1 MSLAHL
7 QTTHLQ
13 STHFVDEANRQI
25 ANHLAMLAA
34 LLRVR
39 AESFGQMHK
48 PMSVDDVQFV
58 LEEFAGRL
66 ETVSKLHRR
75 LASMANGPP
84 IDIAE
89 YLAEIAQGLVSSL
102 TVEGQMTL
110 DCEFPVSCVLPVEQA
125 ATLGLLIGKLIT
137 NAVKYAHPAGVA
149 GAVKL
154 ETSKRDD
161 ATIAIEVSDDGV
173 GLPDDT
179 DPLQSQSISFRTIRM
194 LAKQTGASISFDNYG
209 LGLSCRLEVPC
220 TLQCASTEASEAPII
235 VSLHKEQSKRQP
247 KVGRDRS
254 AAADVDFF
262 QIVQNLPVAVYSTD
276 AVGRITFYND
286 AAASL
291 WGRRPK
297 LGEDWWCGSWRLYWP
312 DGRPMGHD
320 ECPMAVTLKTGYT
333 ARGVEAIAERPD
345 GTRYPFLAYPTPL
358 RNDDGQLVGAVNM
371 LVDITERK
379 RTEEAA
385 QHYAAIVESSH
396 DAIISKDINGII
408 MSWNGGAQRLFGYTS
423 QEAVGKPVTILIPP
437 NRHDEEPKI
446 LERIRRGERTDH
458 YETVRQRKD
467 GSSVD
472 ISLTVSPIRDLRG
485 KIIGASKIAR
495 DITER
500 KRAEERQDLL
510 LREMDHRVKNL
521 FELAIGIVSLS
532 GRSASNVQDLVRSVR
547 ERLSALARA
556 QALTLSHSPRDNSQ
570 GTKPTTL
577 HSLIRT
583 IIAPH
588 EDIEEAQGERLT
600 IAGPDLGIS
609 GSALSSLAL
618 LLNEFGTNSVKYGAL
633 SAPKG
638 QIEIVGAEHGQAFVL
653 TWTERGGP
661 AITSP
666 RDGEGFGAILT
677 RATVTG
683 QLGGEISRDWR
694 PEGLVIRLSLP
705 RERLTG

>member
-1 MSLAHL
+1 MS
-7 QTTHLQ
+7 T
-13 STHFVDEANRQI
+13 
-25 ANHLAMLAA
+25 
-34 LLRVR
+34 
-39 AESFGQMHK
+39 K
-48 PMSVDDVQFV
+48 P
-58 LEEFAGRL
+58 
-66 ETVSKLHRR
+66 
-75 LASMANGPP
+75 
-84 IDIAE
+84 
-89 YLAEIAQGLVSSL
+89 
-102 TVEGQMTL
+102 
-110 DCEFPVSCVLPVEQA
+110 
-125 ATLGLLIGKLIT
+125 
-137 NAVKYAHPAGVA
+137 
-149 GAVKL
+149 
-154 ETSKRDD
+154 
-161 ATIAIEVSDDGV
+161 
-173 GLPDDT
+173 
-179 DPLQSQSISFRTIRM
+179 
-194 LAKQTGASISFDNYG
+194 
-209 LGLSCRLEVPC
+209 
-220 TLQCASTEASEAPII
+220 QCAPTEAWEAPIV
-235 VSLHKEQSKRQP
+235 VSLHEEHSKRP
-247 KVGRDRS
+247 PMVGPDRP

-262 QIVQNLPVAVYSTD
+262 QIVQNLPIAVYSTD
-276 AVGRITFYND
+276 AVGRITFYNE

-320 ECPMAVTLKTGYT
+320 ECPMAVTLKTGYA
-333 ARGVEAIAERPD
+333 ARGAEAIAERPD

-379 RTEEAA
+379 RNEEAA
-385 QHYAAIVESSH
+385 QHYAAIVESSD

-408 MSWNGGAQRLFGYTS
+408 MSWNRGAQRLFGYTS

-437 NRHDEEPKI
+437 NRYDEEPRI
-446 LERIRRGERTDH
+446 LERIRRGERTNH

-510 LREMDHRVKNL
+510 LREMDHRIKNL
-521 FELAIGIVSLS
+521 FALAISILSLS

-556 QALTLSHSPRDNSQ
+556 QALTLSHSPRDHSQ
-570 GTKPTTL
+570 GAKPTTL

-609 GSALSSLAL
+609 GSALPSLAL
-618 LLNEFGTNSVKYGAL
+618 LLHEFGTNSAKYGAL

-638 QIEIVGAEHGQAFVL
+638 RIEIVGAEHGQAFVL

-666 RDGEGFGAILT
+666 PDGEGFGAILT

-694 PEGLVIRLSLP
+694 PEGLVIRLSVA

>member
-1 MSLAHL
+1 MS
-7 QTTHLQ
+7 
-13 STHFVDEANRQI
+13 S
-25 ANHLAMLAA
+25 
-34 LLRVR
+34 
-39 AESFGQMHK
+39 K
-48 PMSVDDVQFV
+48 PQ
-58 LEEFAGRL
+58 
-66 ETVSKLHRR
+66 
-75 LASMANGPP
+75 
-84 IDIAE
+84 
-89 YLAEIAQGLVSSL
+89 
-102 TVEGQMTL
+102 
-110 DCEFPVSCVLPVEQA
+110 
-125 ATLGLLIGKLIT
+125 
-137 NAVKYAHPAGVA
+137 YAP
-149 GAVKL
+149 
-154 ETSKRDD
+154 T
-161 ATIAIEVSDDGV
+161 EV
-173 GLPDDT
+173 
-179 DPLQSQSISFRTIRM
+179 
-194 LAKQTGASISFDNYG
+194 
-209 LGLSCRLEVPC
+209 
-220 TLQCASTEASEAPII
+220 SEAPIV
-235 VSLHKEQSKRQP
+235 VSLHEEQSKRPP
-247 KVGRDRS
+247 KVGPDRS

-320 ECPMAVTLKTGYT
+320 ECPMAVTLKTGYA
-333 ARGVEAIAERPD
+333 ARGAEAIAERPD

-379 RTEEAA
+379 RNEEAA
-385 QHYAAIVESSH
+385 QHYAAIVESSD
-396 DAIISKDINGII
+396 DAIISKDVNGVI
-408 MSWNGGAQRLFGYTS
+408 MSWNSGARRLFGYTS
-423 QEAVGKPVTILIPP
+423 HEAVGKPVTILIPP
-437 NRHDEEPKI
+437 NRYDEEPRI

-510 LREMDHRVKNL
+510 LREMDHRIKNL
-521 FELAIGIVSLS
+521 FALAIGIVSLS
-532 GRSASNVQDLVRSVR
+532 GRSARNVQDLVRTVR

-556 QALTLSHSPRDNSQ
+556 HALTLSHSDSQ

-588 EDIEEAQGERLT
+588 DNIEEAQGERLT

-609 GSALSSLAL
+609 GSAISSVAL
-618 LLNEFGTNSVKYGAL
+618 LLHEFGTNSAKYGAL
-633 SAPKG
+633 SAPNG
-638 QIEIVGAEHGQAFVL
+638 QVEIVGAEHGQTYVL

-661 AITSP
+661 AIP
-666 RDGEGFGAILT
+666 APPADEGFGATLT
-677 RATVTG
+677 RATVSG
-683 QLGGEISRDWR
+683 QLGGKISQDWR
-694 PEGLVIRLSLP
+694 PEGLVIRLSFA
-705 RERLTG
+705 RERLMRS